1 MNGRASEEVTFEHP
15 DEVRVQPFEILLR
28 KHARQKEQQVQKLLF
43 LVGAHEASVRTNAQV
58 ARVGG
63 AERRL
68 DLVGHGQ
75 DFISCSSC
83 DGTLQGSNLH
93 FAGCCVESRLQRA
106 NNMEL
111 GKLIRRL
118 LRPCR

>member
-15 DEVRVQPFEILLR
+15 DEVRVQPFEILLE
-28 KHARQKEQQVQKLLF
+28 KHARQKEQQVQRLLF
-43 LVGAHEASVRTNAQV
+43 LVGAHEASVRTGDKEAS
-58 ARVGG
+58 VGG

-68 DLVGHGQ
+68 DLVGHGR
-75 DFISCSSC
+75 DFILCSSC
-83 DGTLQGSNLH
+83 DGTLQERNLH

-111 GKLIRRL
+111 GRLVRRL
-118 LRPCR
+118 LQPSR